1 MISGSTY
8 LCRRC
13 ASRVSDQDKEGT
25 KHVFEFQSVTQP
37 NTCRCCQFDES
48 LNPVKPLWYVEAKA
62 SYLRFK
68 TASLQRLSL
77 HTPIIP
83 ILLPTN
89 HVKLLIELTDAPHS
103 VFSNSNDLTTL
114 ANPKSAIL
122 MIELS
127 ALLLR
132 SSPA

>member
-1 MISGSTY
+1 MQTQ
-8 LCRRC
+8 R
-13 ASRVSDQDKEGT
+13 
-25 KHVFEFQSVTQP
+25 HVLEFQSVTP
-37 NTCRCCQFDES
+37 YDTLPPR
-48 LNPVKPLWYVEAKA
+48 
-62 SYLRFK
+62 LRL
-68 TASLQRLSL
+68 AV

-89 HVKLLIELTDAPHS
+89 HVKLLIELTGVPHWVLS
-103 VFSNSNDLTTL
+103 DSGDLTTL

-127 ALLLR
+127 ASLLR